1 MSDQELR
8 TLVANLAAAQAEAVL
23 ARQEAEHSRQDLERI
38 RKETDRMRLDAERF
52 RGEIEL
58 RFHEQSERQVREA
71 ADRVQREFE
80 RARREAVWL
89 QQESERIRQETDASR
104 QERLE
109 AHRQAQI
116 EMRQLRKQLGEIGNK
131 FGSFTDGMAWPAM
144 QRILQRRFKA
154 EVVAADVRQRRGP
167 EEIQLDV
174 LAYRQTAPQAAWVV
188 EVKSH
193 LRQRDLEQ
201 VLRILERFP
210 DWFPEHADKELYGVL
225 AVVDTPPEDLAA
237 AQAAGIHVARIHD
250 EQFRL
255 VDPPG
260 FIPRSYRRV

>member
-8 TLVANLAAAQAEAVL
+8 DLVASLA
-23 ARQEAEHSRQDLERI
+23 
-38 RKETDRMRLDAERF
+38 TM
-52 RGEIEL
+52 
-58 RFHEQSERQVREA
+58 
-71 ADRVQREFE
+71 
-80 RARREAVWL
+80 
-89 QQESERIRQETDASR
+89 QQGAERIRQETEVLRLEWDRIRKEDAR
-104 QERLE
+104 ERRE

-131 FGSFTDGMAWPAM
+131 YGSFTEGMAWPAM

-237 AQAAGIHVARIHD
+237 AQAAGIHVVRIHD
-250 EQFRL
+250 EQFRM

>member
-8 TLVANLAAAQAEAVL
+8 DLVASLA
-23 ARQEAEHSRQDLERI
+23 
-38 RKETDRMRLDAERF
+38 TM
-52 RGEIEL
+52 
-58 RFHEQSERQVREA
+58 
-71 ADRVQREFE
+71 
-80 RARREAVWL
+80 
-89 QQESERIRQETDASR
+89 QQGAERIRQET
-104 QERLE
+104 EVLRLE
-109 AHRQAQI
+109 WDRIRKEDARERREGHRQAQI

-131 FGSFTDGMAWPAM
+131 FGSFTEGMAWPAM

>member
-8 TLVANLAAAQAEAVL
+8 DLVASLA
-23 ARQEAEHSRQDLERI
+23 
-38 RKETDRMRLDAERF
+38 TM
-52 RGEIEL
+52 
-58 RFHEQSERQVREA
+58 
-71 ADRVQREFE
+71 
-80 RARREAVWL
+80 
-89 QQESERIRQETDASR
+89 QQGAERIRQETEVLRLEWDRIRKEDAR
-104 QERLE
+104 ERRE

-131 FGSFTDGMAWPAM
+131 FGSFTEGMAWPAM